1 MNFRPNP
8 IANEKEV
15 YVMIEEQNAETA
27 ANWEKCFLCQ
37 KDTAEILLLFDKL
50 RAIFKKLEVFA
61 AVD

>member
-1 MNFRPNP
+1 
-8 IANEKEV
+8 
-15 YVMIEEQNAETA
+15 MIEEQNAETA

-61 AVD
+61 AVY